1 MRFRQFV
8 FVAEDSKS
16 AVVDIGATLGLSVC
30 YNDPNVGAFGLH
42 NALLPIGGDL
52 IEVVAPI
59 REGDHGGP
67 LSATPRRRWRLY
79 DHIAMR

>member
-30 YNDPNVGAFGLH
+30 
-42 NALLPIGGDL
+42 
-52 IEVVAPI
+52 
-59 REGDHGGP
+59 
-67 LSATPRRRWRLY
+67 
-79 DHIAMR
+79 